1 MADQS
6 DEILSRLRG
15 ISSDEKSEMGKMK
28 CRIDDQARLIMML
41 KKRNDEY
48 ILANMALDKHSIEL
62 ERQIEELRDKFEEE
76 DRMKDK
82 IEELTQ
88 TIEQLKTLNVQW
100 ELKEQELN
108 KRFLFENKKYEN
120 LQEDLSSQKKKIQT
134 LEKLLEESYEN
145 FDRFKN
151 DSKKQFEEKEKIINN
166 QRIEINQMQSQI
178 RNLEKIIEEKEKTI
192 QQIEQRHLNELDQL
206 KINKQSLE
214 QQTKQLEKRL
224 QEYLSNEEKL
234 RQKLTKTEHLLNE
247 ANQRFINEEERVNCD
262 VRVETVQLKYLES
275 EQRIVKLEQEFIAYK
290 NYTSSLLNKEKLF
303 FCQC

>member
-134 LEKLLEESYEN
+134 LEKLLEY
-145 FDRFKN
+145 
-151 DSKKQFEEKEKIINN
+151 
-166 QRIEINQMQSQI
+166 
-178 RNLEKIIEEKEKTI
+178 
-192 QQIEQRHLNELDQL
+192 
-206 KINKQSLE
+206 
-214 QQTKQLEKRL
+214 
-224 QEYLSNEEKL
+224 
-234 RQKLTKTEHLLNE
+234 
-247 ANQRFINEEERVNCD
+247 V
-262 VRVETVQLKYLES
+262 
-275 EQRIVKLEQEFIAYK
+275 
-290 NYTSSLLNKEKLF
+290 
-303 FCQC
+303 